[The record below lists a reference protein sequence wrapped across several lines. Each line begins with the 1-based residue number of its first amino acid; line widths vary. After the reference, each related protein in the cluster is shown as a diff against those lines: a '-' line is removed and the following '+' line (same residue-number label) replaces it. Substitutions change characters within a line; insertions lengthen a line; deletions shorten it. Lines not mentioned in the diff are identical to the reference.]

1 MPMTTQMV
9 CRSWPRCAFR
19 PPQRCHRPCDASAHR
34 DHHSSDEPDLATAQR
49 KTRRRPITSNHA
61 TAFDC
66 PISARLANRPA
77 CSGQSAAHAAPLR
90 AEVDAHIAA
99 FAVERD
105 KRVSQQVMADGS
117 HTRPVLRFTP
127 SCTCGWTRS
136 CGRRQ
141 CPMCCRAAVGLGA
154 DWPVAVMGAVAQH
167 GDRHIAAA
175 SAKQI
180 KAALCSLPSARFV
193 VVGPGRRRASPAGTH
208 VTTRPTRRRPCPD
221 SAVPRCQQDGDTTPG
236 SCLRRRDHSGRAW
249 RPQLLDRNHEEGN
262 PGAPGDLPLP
272 GDQIESAPPRCRGT
286 SDSAPGG
293 RERDR
298 TRAAPDRGERRH
310 PEVVPAALGTIP
322 PSPTVPRVPSPN
334 PAGSGRASVCLSQR
348 RSRCRRRSGSS

>member
-175 SAKQI
+175 SGEADQGGVVFF
-180 KAALCSLPSARFV
+180 ALGSLCRSRPWPPPSI
-193 VVGPGRRRASPAGTH
+193 AG
-208 VTTRPTRRRPCPD
+208 
-221 SAVPRCQQDGDTTPG
+221 
-236 SCLRRRDHSGRAW
+236 
-249 RPQLLDRNHEEGN
+249 
-262 PGAPGDLPLP
+262 
-272 GDQIESAPPRCRGT
+272 
-286 SDSAPGG
+286 
-293 RERDR
+293 
-298 TRAAPDRGERRH
+298 RH
-310 PEVVPAALGTIP
+310 PRYDETHPQAAVSRFCG
-322 PSPTVPRVPSPN
+322 PSMPT
-334 PAGSGRASVCLSQR
+334 GR
-348 RSRCRRRSGSS
+348 